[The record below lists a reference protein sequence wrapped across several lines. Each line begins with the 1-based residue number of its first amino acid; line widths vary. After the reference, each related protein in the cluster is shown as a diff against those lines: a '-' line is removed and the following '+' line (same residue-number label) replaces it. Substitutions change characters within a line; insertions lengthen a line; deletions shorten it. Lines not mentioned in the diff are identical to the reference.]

1 MIILQIYF
9 ESPKRFA
16 GITYT
21 YTTYRPP
28 PDPLGPCLALA
39 LALVEEGLVNSLGA
53 DLIFPPGE
61 VTLGGILRIPPGS
74 TIVLI
79 TKIRHR

>member
-1 MIILQIYF
+1 MHICTTFSLPIIYKYTLSLQ
-9 ESPKRFA
+9 RD
-16 GITYT
+16 ITY
-21 YTTYRPP
+21 TYRPP

-39 LALVEEGLVNSLGA
+39 LALVEEELVNSLGA
-53 DLIFPPGE
+53 DLIFPPE

-79 TKIRHR
+79 TKI